1 MGLGNI
7 SITGNYPEVS
17 KDTMLSKLDIL
28 KEPFLENFNPNID
41 DRIDRIKRIQKLVE
55 ENIDAF
61 HKSLREDFGSRH
73 EQLSLMADTMPV
85 INNAKHALK
94 NIKKWVKQDNRKPNF
109 PLGLLGSKA
118 YVQFQPYGV
127 VGIISPWNFPLTLSI
142 APLIEI
148 FAAGNNAMI
157 KLSEFV
163 PATSELTEKL
173 INKYFTEKEVVIING
188 GPQTSQSFAGLPFD
202 HLLFTG
208 STNVAKKVASEAAS
222 NLVPMTLELG
232 GKSPAIV
239 SSNAKMKKSVDKI
252 MMGKLLN
259 AGQIC
264 VSPDYVFVQEDQT
277 EEFVQHAK
285 DHVAENYPT
294 IKNNPDYTSII
305 HLNHFERLNELVQDA
320 KSKGAT
326 VIEINP
332 AQEDFSQQEHHK
344 IVPTLI
350 LNPTDDMKVMK
361 EEIFG
366 PLMPVK
372 TYKDFNETVN
382 FINKNPKALAL
393 YYFGDDKTE
402 MNNVLDN
409 TSSGQAVMNDV
420 LFQFSM
426 HDLPFGGVGPSGMG
440 AYHGYDGFK
449 NFSHKRSVLKGQNIL
464 DAGKMITAPF
474 TESTE
479 KNIKRLT

>member
-17 KDTMLSKLDIL
+17 KDIMLSKLNIL
-28 KEPFLENFNPNID
+28 KEPFLENFNPNIN

-252 MMGKLLN
+252 MMGNCLL
-259 AGQIC
+259 
-264 VSPDYVFVQEDQT
+264 
-277 EEFVQHAK
+277 
-285 DHVAENYPT
+285 
-294 IKNNPDYTSII
+294 YTSPSP
-305 HLNHFERLNELVQDA
+305 RDA
-320 KSKGAT
+320 
-326 VIEINP
+326 
-332 AQEDFSQQEHHK
+332 
-344 IVPTLI
+344 TLSRI
-350 LNPTDDMKVMK
+350 P
-361 EEIFG
+361 
-366 PLMPVK
+366 
-372 TYKDFNETVN
+372 
-382 FINKNPKALAL
+382 
-393 YYFGDDKTE
+393 
-402 MNNVLDN
+402 
-409 TSSGQAVMNDV
+409 SSA
-420 LFQFSM
+420 
-426 HDLPFGGVGPSGMG
+426 
-440 AYHGYDGFK
+440 
-449 NFSHKRSVLKGQNIL
+449 
-464 DAGKMITAPF
+464 
-474 TESTE
+474 
-479 KNIKRLT
+479 

>member
-17 KDTMLSKLDIL
+17 KETMLSKLNTL
-28 KEPFLENFNPNID
+28 KKPFQKNFNPDVN
-41 DRIDRIKRIQKLVE
+41 DRIDRIKRIQTLVE
-55 ENIDAF
+55 ENIDDF
-61 HKSLREDFGSRH
+61 HKALRLDFGTRH

-94 NIKKWVKQDNRKPNF
+94 NIKKWIKPEKRKPNF

-148 FAAGNNAMI
+148 FAAGNNAMM

-163 PATSELTEKL
+163 PATSDLTEKL
-173 INKYFTEKEVVIING
+173 INKYFNENEVVVING

-208 STNVAKKVASEAAS
+208 STNVAKKVASEAAT

-232 GKSPAIV
+232 GKSPVIV
-239 SSNAKMKKSVDKI
+239 GPNAKMKKSVDKI

-259 AGQIC
+259 SGQIC
-264 VSPDYVFVQEDQT
+264 ISPDYVFVPEGKT
-277 EEFVQHAK
+277 EEFVQHAQE
-285 DHVAENYPT
+285 HVAENYPT

-305 HLNHFERLNELVQDA
+305 HLNHFERLRDLISDA

-326 VIEINP
+326 IVELNP

-366 PLMPVK
+366 PLMPIK
-372 TYKDFNETVN
+372 TYKNFEDTVS
-382 FINKNPKALAL
+382 FINQNPKALAL
-393 YYFGDDKTE
+393 YYFGDDKEE

-440 AYHGYDGFK
+440 AYHGHDGFK

-464 DAGKMITAPF
+464 DAGKMISAPF
-474 TESTE
+474 TEATE

>member
-17 KDTMLSKLDIL
+17 KETMLSKLSIL
-28 KEPFLENFNPNID
+28 KEPFLENFNPNIN
-41 DRIDRIKRIQKLVE
+41 DRIDRIKRIQELVE
-55 ENIDAF
+55 DNIDAF

-118 YVQFQPYGV
+118 YVQFQPFGV

-285 DHVAENYPT
+285 DHVTENYPT

-350 LNPTDDMKVMK
+350 LNPTDDMKVMQ

>member
-17 KDTMLSKLDIL
+17 KETMLSKLNTL
-28 KEPFLENFNPNID
+28 KEPFQKNFNPDVN
-41 DRIDRIKRIQKLVE
+41 DRIDRIKRIQTLVE
-55 ENIDAF
+55 ENIDDF
-61 HKSLREDFGSRH
+61 HKALRLDFGTRH

-94 NIKKWVKQDNRKPNF
+94 NIKKWIKPEKRKPNF

-148 FAAGNNAMI
+148 FAAGNNAMM

-163 PATSELTEKL
+163 PATSDLTEKL
-173 INKYFTEKEVVIING
+173 INKYFNENEVVVING

-208 STNVAKKVASEAAS
+208 STNVAKKVASEAAT

-232 GKSPAIV
+232 GKSPVIV
-239 SSNAKMKKSVDKI
+239 GPNAKMKKSVDKI

-259 AGQIC
+259 SGQIC
-264 VSPDYVFVQEDQT
+264 ISPDYVFVPEGKT
-277 EEFVQHAK
+277 EEFVQHAQE
-285 DHVAENYPT
+285 HVAENYPT

-305 HLNHFERLNELVQDA
+305 HLNHFERLRDLINDA

-326 VIEINP
+326 IVELNP

-366 PLMPVK
+366 PLMPIK
-372 TYKDFNETVN
+372 TYKNFEDTVS
-382 FINKNPKALAL
+382 FINQNPKALAL
-393 YYFGDDKTE
+393 YYFGDDKEE

-440 AYHGYDGFK
+440 AYHGHDGFK

-464 DAGKMITAPF
+464 DPGKMISAPF
-474 TESTE
+474 TEVTE

>member
-17 KDTMLSKLDIL
+17 KDTMLSKLNIL
-28 KEPFLENFNPNID
+28 KEPFLENFNPNIN

-372 TYKDFNETVN
+372 TYKNFNETVN

>member
-17 KDTMLSKLDIL
+17 KDTMLSKLNIL
-28 KEPFLENFNPNID
+28 KEPFLENFNPNIN

-350 LNPTDDMKVMK
+350 LNPTDDMKVMQ

>member
-17 KDTMLSKLDIL
+17 KDTMLSKLSIL
-28 KEPFLENFNPNID
+28 KEPFLENFNPNIN

-61 HKSLREDFGSRH
+61 HRSLREDFGSRH

>member
-17 KDTMLSKLDIL
+17 RDTMLSKLNIL
-28 KEPFLENFNPNID
+28 KEPFLENFNPNIN

-118 YVQFQPYGV
+118 YVQFHPYGV